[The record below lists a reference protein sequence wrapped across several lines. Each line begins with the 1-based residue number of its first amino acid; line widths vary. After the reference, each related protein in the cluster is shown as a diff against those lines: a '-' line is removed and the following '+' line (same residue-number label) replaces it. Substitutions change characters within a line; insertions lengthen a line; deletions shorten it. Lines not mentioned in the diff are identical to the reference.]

1 MTHTASTL
9 PAGATAATPS
19 RRVKDAPTR
28 AAHWWIAGSFLV
40 AYITGDSES
49 WRLWHVIAGYSML
62 LALGFRILWGLA
74 GPKSVGL
81 SIWGR
86 RLGASLRW
94 LREQFSARGLQ
105 GWTTKPGAQLRQ
117 AMTQGISLSIVVL
130 IAALPWLGLSGYIT
144 YQELTGEWMG
154 ELHELLGNLALF
166 AVLLHLGVLLVA
178 SLLRSQNLARP
189 MIGGSQS
196 GAGPDLVPHNRA
208 WLALLFSAAMV
219 AFAGWYWQDARST
232 LGNEGATP
240 ATLQAGALHDDGDR
254 DD

>member
-1 MTHTASTL
+1 MNTTVSSV
-9 PAGATAATPS
+9 PAAAAAAAPT

-28 AAHWWIAGSFLV
+28 AAHWWIAASFLV

-62 LALGFRILWGLA
+62 LALGFRIVWGLL

-81 SIWGR
+81 FIWGR
-86 RLGASLRW
+86 RMGASLRW

-105 GWTTKPGAQLRQ
+105 GWTSQPGAQLRQ
-117 AMTQGISLSIVVL
+117 AMTQGISLSIVLL

-166 AVLLHLGVLLVA
+166 AVLLHLGVLLAA

-189 MIGGSQS
+189 MIGGRQS

-232 LGNEGATP
+232 LGNEGGTT
-240 ATLQAGALHDDGDR
+240 ATLQAGALHNGDHDD
-254 DD
+254 